1 MKSLY
6 DFFQQC
12 NKLKETYRF
21 SQVDVLKDQESSADH
36 SWRLAMMSF
45 MIGEKLSLDINM
57 LHAVKLAL
65 IHDIAEAETGD
76 IDARLIYNGSVSK
89 KQKSKDEEEA
99 FLKMTSNLNK
109 EQAGEI
115 IALWKEYEEGE
126 TREAKYIRALDKMEG
141 LMHYIANGKGIFD
154 EPDLMGTY
162 GNKIVGEVPKLKP
175 IFQLIKDDLKRLCL
189 ENGKEWKKEYN
200 IS

>member
-1 MKSLY
+1 MKGLY

-36 SWRLAMMSF
+36 SWRLAMMAF
-45 MIGEKLSLDINM
+45 MIGEKLDLEINV

-65 IHDIAEAETGD
+65 VHDVAEAETGD
-76 IDARLIYNGSVSK
+76 IDARLIYNGTVLK
-89 KQKSKDEEEA
+89 EQKAKDEEA
-99 FLKMTSNLNK
+99 ALSKMISILH
-109 EQAGEI
+109 EDQAGEVMK
-115 IALWKEYEEGE
+115 LWKEYEEGK

-154 EPDLMGTY
+154 EPDLMGSY
-162 GNKIVGEVPKLKP
+162 GNKVVGEFPELKP

-189 ENGKEWKKEYN
+189 KNKKEWKNEYN